1 VSAAGAA
8 PGAPASVTPSDPA
21 DHARGDDPLR
31 FLADAMLVRLARWLR
46 AIGHDT
52 TLAAPH
58 EPDVAVARRAAADGR
73 WLLTRDRVLAR
84 DAPADVRVLR
94 LRADA
99 PLAQLLELDAALPL
113 GPIALRLTRCLL
125 CNAPLATGEAGAR
138 ADAVATRAV
147 PAALTPETAVWRCT
161 GCGRWYWEGGHTR
174 RMRAALVRA
183 LAAHGRDGR

>member
-1 VSAAGAA
+1 MSATGAA
-8 PGAPASVTPSDPA
+8 PGASAAIVPA
-21 DHARGDDPLR
+21 DPTIR

-46 AIGHDT
+46 ALGHDT

-84 DAPADVRVLR
+84 DAPPDVRVLR

-113 GPIALRLTRCLL
+113 GPMALRLTRCLL
-125 CNAPLATGEAGAR
+125 CNALLESVEANARAGAVAAR
-138 ADAVATRAV
+138 AI
-147 PAALTPETAVWRCT
+147 PAALAPDTPVWRCT

-174 RMRAALVRA
+174 RMRAALARA
-183 LAAHGRDGR
+183 LAPPRC